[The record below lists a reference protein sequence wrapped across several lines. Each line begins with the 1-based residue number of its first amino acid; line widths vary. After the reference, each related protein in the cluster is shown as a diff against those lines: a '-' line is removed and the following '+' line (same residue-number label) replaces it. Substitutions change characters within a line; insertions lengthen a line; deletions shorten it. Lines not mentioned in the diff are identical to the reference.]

1 MKRMV
6 GLLLAL
12 CTLLSMTAAGAEEYF
27 TYGYILGDD
36 AAAVVM
42 YAQADAD
49 SEMVGC
55 LLPGTPVTIIGIRF
69 EKDEEWA
76 CIHADH
82 EEREDQVLGYVR
94 REQVGAAAPEVKLV
108 TATLRVLGDPADTLD
123 LNSDAGNILLV
134 VVPTGTKAWVW
145 GMMGERYIV
154 QVPEVGGSGTVEMA
168 YVELA
173 EEDQQRMDAVI
184 PEAYNQQYE
193 EQRMAYAAMEAYYN
207 ETAAVYGANTE
218 EWPVEQ
224 RAAYCSLNEAAK
236 IYPAWVDL
244 QPRAEDMTQEAAR
257 ARALQ
262 LFQELWNLDATKDD
276 WRVAMAYGYNR
287 MEPKVRLWQVTFR
300 RHVGADEQYFRMQL
314 TAEDGIC
321 YRTSSEVTFAR
332 QLMAEGHTVDEALD
346 AWEKRLGRKYWDW
359 TLEEQY
365 EFNQLPII
373 QIYDTYF
380 AEAATPAPGDL
391 TQEEAASCAKLAII
405 QRYGIE
411 EAELDALKLEVQGMY
426 EKNYADTCYVFYW
439 RERVENEEIG
449 NLVYM
454 AYVSMATGEVYGMSS
469 PDEGNG

>member
-36 AAAVVM
+36 AAAAVM

-69 EKDEEWA
+69 EKDKEWA

-108 TATLRVLGDPADTLD
+108 TATLRVLGDPADALD
-123 LNSDAGNILLV
+123 LNSDAGNILRV

-145 GMMGERYIV
+145 GMMGERYMV
-154 QVPEVGGSGTVEMA
+154 QVPEVGSSGTVEMA

-173 EEDQQRMDAVI
+173 EEDQQRIDAVI
-184 PEAYNQQYE
+184 PEAYKQQYE
-193 EQRMAYAAMEAYYN
+193 EQRAAYAAMEAYYN
-207 ETAAVYGANTE
+207 EAAAVYGADTE

-276 WRVAMAYGYNR
+276 WRVVMAYGYNR

-300 RHVGADEQYFRMQL
+300 LACGRGRAVFPDAAHGGGRHLLSHLKRGNLCASVNGGGPYGGRGAGSVGEA
-314 TAEDGIC
+314 AG
-321 YRTSSEVTFAR
+321 SEI
-332 QLMAEGHTVDEALD
+332 LGLD
-346 AWEKRLGRKYWDW
+346 ARRAIRLQAAANHTNIRYLFCGGGHAR
-359 TLEEQY
+359 
-365 EFNQLPII
+365 
-373 QIYDTYF
+373 
-380 AEAATPAPGDL
+380 AERFDAGGSRVLCEAGAYPAL
-391 TQEEAASCAKLAII
+391 
-405 QRYGIE
+405 RH
-411 EAELDALKLEVQGMY
+411 
-426 EKNYADTCYVFYW
+426 
-439 RERVENEEIG
+439 
-449 NLVYM
+449 
-454 AYVSMATGEVYGMSS
+454 
-469 PDEGNG
+469 